1 MIYLYVVIGLFFILT
16 IWLIR
21 DIIKLQSKFDTLW
34 KEYSDNFDMR
44 VQLGDAY
51 SEVLRENEKLIEKI
65 NELTTNI

>member
-1 MIYLYVVIGLFFILT
+1 MIYLYVVICLFFILT

-21 DIIKLQSKFDTLW
+21 DIIKLQKKYDVLW

-51 SEVLRENEKLIEKI
+51 SQVLRENEKLIETI
-65 NELTTNI
+65 NKFNSNI